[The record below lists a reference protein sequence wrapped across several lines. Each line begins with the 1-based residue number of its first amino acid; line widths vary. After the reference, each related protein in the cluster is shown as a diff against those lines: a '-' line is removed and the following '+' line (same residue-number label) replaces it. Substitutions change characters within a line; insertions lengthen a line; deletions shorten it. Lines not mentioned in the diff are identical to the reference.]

1 MVIILFF
8 LAQDAIIPCLLSGR
22 IMRIEDFT
30 YYKHTREGYV
40 RIDDKPFDTFASG
53 LCRTHYDFDTCN
65 HTMTLI
71 GVESAFESD
80 TTVYYFRDGKVYEDT
95 NEFEEKQ

>member
-1 MVIILFF
+1 
-8 LAQDAIIPCLLSGR
+8 
-22 IMRIEDFT
+22 MRIEDFT
-30 YYKHTREGYV
+30 YYMHTREGYV
-40 RIDDKPFDTFASG
+40 RIDDKPFDTLASG

>member
-1 MVIILFF
+1 
-8 LAQDAIIPCLLSGR
+8 
-22 IMRIEDFT
+22 MRIEDFT

-80 TTVYYFRDGKVYEDT
+80 TTVFIFGTARYMRTQMNLKK
-95 NEFEEKQ
+95 NNNL